1 MVTDEEQELI
11 GNMMEAVGQMARLLI
26 ALAGSED
33 AQQEVEVVN
42 ALEKTTESVLEGVSA
57 LVDAREGTPLLVLT

>member
-42 ALEKTTESVLEGVSA
+42 ALEKTTESVLEGVTA
-57 LVDAREGTPLLVLT
+57 LADAREGTPLLVLT